1 MKYALTYPVTD
12 SFTYAK
18 ARHHYLTQIV
28 YGEVLAKDFCKE
40 MALFA
45 PTNEAKEFLL
55 KQQDEEDKHLAMLT
69 DYVTTHARPIVSISR
84 YIKKMHRM
92 MDKAISEKD
101 YITCVFGQNFI
112 VESLNV
118 TFLNEIA
125 HHADGELSELCSEII
140 KEELG
145 HEEFGIK
152 EMKRILQ
159 QDKEVSRKLIS
170 LYRKTFFYSF
180 LLAAS
185 LSFESKDLG
194 IPMDEFARNVIIHQ
208 NERLQEI
215 GLKLGVLDEL
225 AFRCILRVL
234 LVTSSFG
241 NLVKV
246 MK

>member
-1 MKYALTYPVTD
+1 MKYALTYPITNSIV
-12 SFTYAK
+12 YAK

-45 PTNEAKEFLL
+45 PNDEAKSFLL
-55 KQQDEEDKHLAMLT
+55 NQQNEETKHLEMLT
-69 DYVTTHARPIVSISR
+69 DYVTTHTRPIASISK
-84 YIKKMHRM
+84 YIKKMHVM
-92 MDKAISEKD
+92 MDKAILEKD

-118 TFLNEIA
+118 SFLNEIA
-125 HHADGELSELCSEII
+125 HHADGELSELCGEIL

-145 HEEFGIK
+145 HEEFGIN
-152 EMKRILQ
+152 EMKRILK
-159 QDKEVSRKLIS
+159 QDTEVRKKLIS
-170 LYRKTFFYSF
+170 LYRITFLYSS

-208 NERLQEI
+208 KERLQEI
-215 GLKLGVLDEL
+215 GLKLGVLDGL
-225 AFRCILRVL
+225 AFSFILRVL
-234 LVTSSFG
+234 LVTSFFG
-241 NLVKV
+241 GIVKV
-246 MK
+246 TR